1 MATSV
6 IPVPDK
12 TLLAISSLDTLVN
25 QSETA
30 TPFRTTENIPIGSTG
45 ITLEAYARG
54 MYIGSSTGALVAVG
68 YGGVLY
74 TAFYTDGAWKNAKR
88 FA

>member
-1 MATSV
+1 MATSTM
-6 IPVPDK
+6 PKNAPS
-12 TLLAISSLDTLVN
+12 LLMISSLDALVD
-25 QSETA
+25 QQDMI
-30 TPFRTTENIPIGSTG
+30 TPFNTLANIPIGTTG

-54 MYIGSSTGALVAVG
+54 IYIGGTTGALIAVG

-74 TAFYTDGAWKNAKR
+74 TAFYTAGAWANAKR